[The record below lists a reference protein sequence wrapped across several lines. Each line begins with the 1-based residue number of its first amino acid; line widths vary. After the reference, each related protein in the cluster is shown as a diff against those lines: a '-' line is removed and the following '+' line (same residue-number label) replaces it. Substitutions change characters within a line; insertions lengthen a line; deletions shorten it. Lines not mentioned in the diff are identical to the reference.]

1 MRKGSKGRH
10 YKAEAERKT
19 AGIYCRFTAETA
31 EMIRR
36 KAEAAGIPVSEFI
49 ARACASKRV
58 EGYQKPQKAKK
69 ENPAKDIPGQLS
81 LNDLSADACD
91 ADAEGEAHED
101 SSDLY

>member
-1 MRKGSKGRH
+1 MRKGSRGRH

-31 EMIRR
+31 EMIRG

-69 ENPAKDIPGQLS
+69 NPAEEIPGQLS

-91 ADAEGEAHED
+91 ADAEEGEAHENR
-101 SSDLY
+101 SDFY